1 MRCILANNAIM
12 VSAACVFGAIGIFL
26 SICARDFMWFERFGS
41 MITCVGILLLNRPNI
56 VRQDILPD
64 IKMAAT
70 GLSSHDPEHYRRV
83 NEPIPP
89 AVVEDQ
95 RSRHAVGSFGPW
107 IIISGTIIWGFA
119 NLLNL
124 VFGFSPQ

>member
-1 MRCILANNAIM
+1 MRKILANNAIM
-12 VSAACVFGAIGIFL
+12 VVAACVFGTIGIFL
-26 SICARDFMWFERFGS
+26 SICVHDFKWFERFGS
-41 MITCVGILLLNRPNI
+41 MIMCVGILLLNRPNI

-64 IKMAAT
+64 VKMAET
-70 GLSSHDPEHYRRV
+70 GLSSHDPQHYHRV

-89 AVVEDQ
+89 AVAEDQ
-95 RSRHAVGSFGPW
+95 KSRNAVGIFGPW
-107 IIISGTIIWGFA
+107 ITLIGTIIWGFG